1 MESQWPLVE
10 KKKKKKK
17 RKGFYL
23 VNISKKN
30 FRPKKKKTPAF
41 SDQSINDT

>member
-10 KKKKKKK
+10 NKKEKKKKKEGILFGQYLKK
-17 RKGFYL
+17 EFQT
-23 VNISKKN
+23 KKN
-30 FRPKKKKTPAF
+30 PPAF